1 MPQLYLA
8 LGSNEGDRE
17 VLLYRAIDAIGV
29 SIGHI
34 GSVSSFYE
42 TAPWGFESPH
52 PFLNAALI
60 LTTQLTPE
68 QVLNRTQQ
76 IERQLGRKQKSS
88 LGNYQDRPI
97 DIDLLLYDSLV
108 LDTDR
113 LTLPHP
119 LLHRRAFVL
128 DPLAEIAPHLYHPL
142 LGKTIRELQLELYAI
157 DTSQPSL

>member
-17 VLLYRAIDAIGV
+17 VLLCQAIDAISV

-34 GSVSSFYE
+34 DSVSSFYE
-42 TAPWGFESPH
+42 TAPWGFDSPH
-52 PFLNAALI
+52 PFLNAALS

-68 QVLNRTQQ
+68 QV
-76 IERQLGRKQKSS
+76 GRKQKSS

-108 LDTDR
+108 LSSDR

-119 LLHRRAFVL
+119 LLYRRGFVL
-128 DPLAEIAPHLYHPL
+128 DPLAEIAPHLYHPI
-142 LGKTIRELQLELYAI
+142 LGKTIRELQLELHTI

>member
-52 PFLNAALI
+52 HFLNAALSI
-60 LTTQLTPE
+60 KTKITPE
-68 QVLNRTQQ
+68 QVLDRTQQ

-108 LDTDR
+108 LDTER